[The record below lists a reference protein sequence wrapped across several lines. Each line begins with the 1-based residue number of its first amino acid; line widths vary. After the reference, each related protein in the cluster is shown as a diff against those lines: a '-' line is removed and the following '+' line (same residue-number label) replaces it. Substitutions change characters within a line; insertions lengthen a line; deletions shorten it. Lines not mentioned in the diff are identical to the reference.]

1 MKRLIILLA
10 IFLFIA
16 DFTSAQIKK
25 STQWKRYRYELIYG
39 IGASNF
45 LGELGGANDIGTNYY
60 KDLEISMTQPALSIG
75 MRYRIQEN
83 KSVQVALTYGILKGD
98 DKLTNETFR
107 NYRNLHFRSTI
118 IELSSQFEYSLL
130 SERLGHKYDLRKV
143 KGLLGFKL
151 NSYFFVGVAGFYFNP
166 KAKWEKEDGGD
177 GNWHALQ
184 PLGTEGQ
191 GLVPTREKYSRI
203 QVSIPFGIGLKYEI
217 HRKWFAGLQF
227 GMRKT
232 FTDYIDDVSTSYY
245 DYDLI
250 EEARGDEA
258 AHFSDPSHGGLY
270 PNRTAANQQR
280 GDAYD
285 KDSYMFLHVTFIR
298 KIRTSKKGLPK
309 F

>member
-1 MKRLIILLA
+1 MKRLIILLV

-25 STQWKRYRYELIYG
+25 STRWKRFRYELIYG

-75 MRYRIQEN
+75 MRYRIHEN

-107 NYRNLHFRSTI
+107 SNRNLHFRSTI
-118 IELSSQFEYSLL
+118 IELSSQFEYSIL

-143 KGLLGFKL
+143 KGLLGYKL
-151 NSYFFVGVAGFYFNP
+151 NTYFFLGVAGFYFNP
-166 KAKWEKEDGGD
+166 QAKWEKEDGGD

-191 GLVPTREKYSRI
+191 GLVPTRKKYSRI
-203 QVSIPFGIGLKYEI
+203 QVSIPFGIGVKYEI

-245 DYDLI
+245 DKDLI
-250 EEARGDEA
+250 EEARGEEA
-258 AHFSDPSHGGLY
+258 AHFSDPSDGSH
-270 PNRTAANQQR
+270 PNWTSANQQR

-285 KDSYMFLHVTFIR
+285 KDSYMFLTVTFIR